1 MAVDLHNRDVISI
14 TDFSREEILHLCRVG
29 AMMFEKEKS
38 GGRHAFATT
47 LAGRSL
53 ASMFYEPS
61 TRTRTS
67 FHTAIRE
74 LGGLSY
80 GFSGTEGTSV
90 MKKETIRDTV
100 TMMGANHFD
109 VAVMR
114 HPTDGSLQWAADV
127 ARIPVINGGD
137 GKNEHPTQALLDLL
151 TLYVLNEGALDGLSI
166 GFGGDLSHGRTIR
179 SLSLALSHFDDVR
192 IRWAAED
199 FLGMPGDL
207 VSLLEDRGV
216 EVRRED
222 TVRDV
227 MAGVDYYYMTRPQLE
242 RMPDVTD
249 RDISEMMAR
258 YRIDLDKVDGFDV
271 KILHPLPVNSDV
283 AEIDYRVYFHGS
295 QAFFRQAEF
304 GIFMRKALLHE
315 ILNHEGYIR
324 YGGALLGELE
334 FGNNRL
340 PRHIRERN
348 EERMFIDR
356 IHNGTVV
363 DHLAPGSRKAV
374 DEALSLETRGYTCIT
389 ASIKEKRNPF
399 LKTDLQELAERDL
412 KNIALISPEPTVN
425 YIQNGRVVEKF
436 VYLLC
441 ENENC
446 VTRVVS
452 EDVPPKFYNDNG
464 TIRCRYCR
472 SPHRVHAGKVTSQEL
487 EAYRKSLPQHIEAY
501 DGVQ

>member
-1 MAVDLHNRDVISI
+1 MPVDLTNRDVISI
-14 TDFSREEILHLCRVG
+14 TDFSRKEILHLCRVG
-29 AMMFEKEKS
+29 AMMYEKEKA
-38 GGRHAFATT
+38 GERHAFSSV

-74 LGGLSY
+74 LGGLSD
-80 GFSGTEGTSV
+80 GFSGAEGTSV
-90 MKKETIRDTV
+90 MKKETIRDTI

-114 HPTDGSLQWAADV
+114 HPLDGSLQWAADV

-151 TLYVLNEGALDGLSI
+151 TLYVLNDGTLDGLSI

-179 SLSLALSHFDDVR
+179 SLSLALSHFENIT

-199 FLGMPGDL
+199 FLGMPADL
-207 VSLLEDRGV
+207 VDLLRSRGV
-216 EVRRED
+216 TVSRED

-227 MAGVDYYYMTRPQLE
+227 MAGVRYYYMTRPQLE
-242 RMPDVTD
+242 RMPGVSD
-249 RDISEMMAR
+249 REISEMMGK
-258 YRIDLDKVDGFDV
+258 YRIDLEKVDGFDV
-271 KILHPLPVNSDV
+271 KVLHPLPVNSEV
-283 AEIDYRVYFHGS
+283 AEIDHRVYFHAA

-304 GIFMRKALLHE
+304 GIFLRKALLYE
-315 ILNHEGYIR
+315 ILNHDGYIR
-324 YGGALLGELE
+324 YEGELVPDLE

-340 PRHIRERN
+340 QRTIEGETER
-348 EERMFIDR
+348 RMFIDR
-356 IHNGTVV
+356 IHTGTVV
-363 DHLAPGSRKAV
+363 DHLLPGSRKAV
-374 DEALSLETRGYTCIT
+374 DEALSLENRGYTCIT

-399 LKTDLQELAERDL
+399 LKTDLEELSERDL
-412 KNIALISPEPTVN
+412 KHIALISPEPTIN
-425 YIQNGRVVEKF
+425 YIRGGHVAEKF

-446 VTRVVS
+446 VTRVVP
-452 EDVPPKFYNDNG
+452 EDVPPKFYAEDG
-464 TIRCRYCR
+464 RIRCRYCR
-472 SPHRVHAGKVTSQEL
+472 SELHVRTHKVTAAEL
-487 EAYRKSLPQHIEAY
+487 ARYVGALPEQIEAMK
-501 DGVQ
+501 

>member
-1 MAVDLHNRDVISI
+1 MAVDLTNRDVISI

-29 AMMFEKEKS
+29 AMMYEKEKV
-38 GGRHAFATT
+38 GERHA
-47 LAGRSL
+47 LSSVLVGRSL

-74 LGGLSY
+74 LGGLSD
-80 GFSGTEGTSV
+80 GFSGAEGTSV
-90 MKKETIRDTV
+90 MKKETIRDTI

-114 HPTDGSLQWAADV
+114 HPLDGSLQWAADV

-151 TLYVLNEGALDGLSI
+151 TLYVLNDGTLDGLSI

-179 SLSLALSHFDDVR
+179 SLSLALSHFENIT

-199 FLGMPGDL
+199 FLGMPPDL
-207 VSLLEDRGV
+207 VDLLRSRGV
-216 EVRRED
+216 TVSRED

-227 MAGVDYYYMTRPQLE
+227 MAGVRYYYMTRPQLE
-242 RMPDVTD
+242 RMPGVSD
-249 RDISEMMAR
+249 REVSEMMGK
-258 YRIDLDKVDGFDV
+258 YRIDLEKVEGFDV
-271 KILHPLPVNSDV
+271 KVLHPLPVNSEV
-283 AEIDYRVYFHGS
+283 AEIDYRVYFHAA

-304 GIFMRKALLHE
+304 GIFLRKALLYE
-315 ILNHEGYIR
+315 ILNHDGYIR
-324 YGGALLGELE
+324 YEGELLPE
-334 FGNNRL
+334 LEYGNNRL
-340 PRHIRERN
+340 PRTIEGKT

-363 DHLAPGSRKAV
+363 DHLLPGSRKAV
-374 DEALSLETRGYTCIT
+374 DEALSLENRGYTCIT

-399 LKTDLQELAERDL
+399 LKTDLDQLSERDL

-425 YIQNGRVVEKF
+425 YIRNGRVAEKF

-452 EDVPPKFYNDNG
+452 EDVPPKFYSEDG
-464 TIRCRYCR
+464 RIRCRYCR
-472 SPHRVHAGKVTSQEL
+472 SELHVRTHKVTAAER
-487 EAYRKSLPQHIEAY
+487 ARYVGGLPEQIEAMK
-501 DGVQ
+501 

>member
-1 MAVDLHNRDVISI
+1 MPVDLTNRDVISI
-14 TDFSREEILHLCRVG
+14 TDFSRKEILHLCRVG
-29 AMMFEKEKS
+29 AMMYEKEKA
-38 GGRHAFATT
+38 GERHAFSSV

-74 LGGLSY
+74 LGGLSD
-80 GFSGTEGTSV
+80 GFSGAEGTSV
-90 MKKETIRDTV
+90 MKKETIRDTI

-114 HPTDGSLQWAADV
+114 HPLDGSLQWAADV

-151 TLYVLNEGALDGLSI
+151 TLYVLNDGTLDGLSI

-179 SLSLALSHFDDVR
+179 SLSLALSHFENIT

-199 FLGMPGDL
+199 FLGMPADL
-207 VSLLEDRGV
+207 VDLLRSRGV
-216 EVRRED
+216 TVSRED

-227 MAGVDYYYMTRPQLE
+227 MAGVSYYYMTRPQLE
-242 RMPDVTD
+242 RMPGVSD
-249 RDISEMMAR
+249 REISEMMGK
-258 YRIDLDKVDGFDV
+258 YRIDLEKVDGFDV
-271 KILHPLPVNSDV
+271 KVLHPLPVNSEV
-283 AEIDYRVYFHGS
+283 AEIDHRVYFHAA

-304 GIFMRKALLHE
+304 GIFLRKALLYE
-315 ILNHEGYIR
+315 ILNHDGYIR
-324 YGGALLGELE
+324 YEGELVPDLE

-340 PRHIRERN
+340 QRTIEGETER
-348 EERMFIDR
+348 RMFIDR
-356 IHNGTVV
+356 IHTGTVV
-363 DHLAPGSRKAV
+363 DHLLPGSRKAV
-374 DEALSLETRGYTCIT
+374 DEALSLENRGYTCIT

-399 LKTDLQELAERDL
+399 LKTDLEELSERDL
-412 KNIALISPEPTVN
+412 KHIALISPEPTIN
-425 YIQNGRVVEKF
+425 YIRGGHVAEKF

-446 VTRVVS
+446 VTRVVP
-452 EDVPPKFYNDNG
+452 EDVPPKFYAEEG
-464 TIRCRYCR
+464 RIRCRYCR
-472 SPHRVHAGKVTSQEL
+472 SELHVRTHKVTAAEL
-487 EAYRKSLPQHIEAY
+487 ARYVGALPEQIEAMK
-501 DGVQ
+501 

>member
-1 MAVDLHNRDVISI
+1 MAVDLTNRDVISI
-14 TDFSREEILHLCRVG
+14 TDFSRDEILHLCRVG
-29 AMMFEKEKS
+29 TMMHDREKS
-38 GGRHAFATT
+38 GDRHAFSSV
-47 LAGRSL
+47 LAGRTL

-67 FHTAIRE
+67 FHTGIRE
-74 LGGLSY
+74 LGGMSD
-80 GFSGTEGTSV
+80 GFSGAEGTSV
-90 MKKETIRDTV
+90 MKKETIRDTI

-114 HPTDGSLQWAADV
+114 HPLDGSLQWAADV

-151 TLYVLNEGALDGLSI
+151 TLYVLNDETLDGLSV

-179 SLSLALSHFDDVR
+179 SLSLALSHFEDIT

-199 FLGMPGDL
+199 FLGMPADL
-207 VSLLEDRGV
+207 VGLLESRGV
-216 EVRRED
+216 TVVRED

-227 MAGVDYYYMTRPQLE
+227 MSGVDYYYMTRPQLE
-242 RMPDVTD
+242 RMPGVTD
-249 RDISEMMAR
+249 REISAMMGK
-258 YRIDLDKVDGFDV
+258 YRIDLSKVDGFDV
-271 KILHPLPVNSDV
+271 KVLHPLPVNSEV
-283 AEIDYRVYFHGS
+283 AEIDYRVYFNAA

-304 GIFMRKALLHE
+304 GIFLRKALLYE
-315 ILNHEGYIR
+315 ILNHDGYIPYR
-324 YGGALLGELE
+324 GELLPALE

-340 PRHIRERN
+340 PRTIERKA

-356 IHNGTVV
+356 IHTGTVV

-374 DEALSLETRGYTCIT
+374 DEALSLENRGYTCIT
-389 ASIKEKRNPF
+389 ASIREKRNPF
-399 LKTDLQELAERDL
+399 LKTDLDELSERDL

-425 YIQNGRVVEKF
+425 YIRNGHVTEKF

-446 VTRVVS
+446 VSRVVS
-452 EDVPPKFYNDNG
+452 EDVPPKFYSDNG
-464 TIRCRYCR
+464 RIRCRYCR
-472 SPHRVHAGKVTSQEL
+472 TELHVRTPKVTAAEL
-487 EAYRKSLPQHIEAY
+487 QRYTAGLPDHIEAMT
-501 DGVQ
+501 